1 MAEVCLHDVGDMM
14 KEDPFSE
21 ILFVL
26 FVAGVLMLAVAL
38 VLYYQRLL
46 RKAWFDAAT
55 DLHLSY
61 DYVSYGLPR
70 RLPLVY
76 QLRRGK
82 NRYASNVF
90 SGHYKGFP
98 AHVFDY
104 HYTTGDKNN
113 KAHHHSSIAML
124 RHDLEAPEI
133 HVYPPDIHE
142 KVGHMAGIDKI
153 EIQTGDEAFSKV
165 FTVLSADA
173 DFAKSFCA
181 PGMMEY
187 LLRHPGMSVEIGAG
201 WVATCIQQ
209 KLVPDEIQRRMDQLI
224 KILRFFPTQKG

>member
-1 MAEVCLHDVGDMM
+1 MR
-14 KEDPFSE
+14 EDQISQ
-21 ILFVL
+21 ILFLL
-26 FVAGVLMLAVAL
+26 FVAVVLMLAVAL
-38 VLYYQRLL
+38 FLYYQRLL
-46 RKAWFDAAT
+46 RKAWFDAAAE
-55 DLHLSY
+55 LRLSY

-90 SGHYKGFP
+90 SGRYKGFP
-98 AHVFDY
+98 AYVFNY
-104 HYTTGDKNN
+104 HYSTGDKNN
-113 KAHHHSSIAML
+113 KTHHHSSIAML
-124 RHDLEAPEI
+124 RHDLQTPEF
-133 HVYPPDIHE
+133 HAYPPDIHG

-153 EIQTGDEAFSKV
+153 EIQTGDEAFSKA

-173 DFAKSFCA
+173 EFAKSFCA

-209 KLVPDEIQRRMDQLI
+209 RLVPDDIQPRMDQLI
-224 KILRFFPTQKG
+224 KILRFCPTQKG